1 MSNKAT
7 VLPGWTAALLL
18 CLTQPAAAAS
28 SYLHELEV
36 EATRTDT
43 TSDTSSDA
51 TTPDTASEP
60 NSAALQGETLE
71 AGLSKSEFE
80 AVLEKSYYGSY
91 LFYSTLND
99 GAQQRVYDAYK
110 TDNRI
115 DNIRD
120 VIKEQLKN

>member
-18 CLTQPAAAAS
+18 CLTQPAVAAS

-36 EATRTDT
+36 EASRTDT
-43 TSDTSSDA
+43 TSDTSTEP
-51 TTPDTASEP
+51 TTPATSSEP
-60 NSAALQGETLE
+60 GSVTLQGETLE

-80 AVLEKSYYGSY
+80 ALLEKSYYGSY

-99 GAQQRVYDAYK
+99 GAQQRVYEAYLS
-110 TDNRI
+110 DNRI
-115 DNIRD
+115 DSIRD
-120 VIKEQLKN
+120 AIKEQLKN